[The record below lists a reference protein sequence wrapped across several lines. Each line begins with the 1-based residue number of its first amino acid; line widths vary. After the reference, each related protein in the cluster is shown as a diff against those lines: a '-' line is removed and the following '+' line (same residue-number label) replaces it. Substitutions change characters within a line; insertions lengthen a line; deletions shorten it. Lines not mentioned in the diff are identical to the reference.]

1 MVRECAI
8 CHRTSEMVQVQY
20 CTMQGMY
27 LCSKH
32 RNQFERHGRITDG
45 EKENRVCEICG
56 TNKGRIHWLSAAQKY
71 VCDKHRGQ
79 YNRLG
84 YFLERTK
91 RDRNIIVE
99 HEDYAEILFEDSDGN
114 IKGST
119 IIDLEDVQKCAPHKW
134 WVTEIMGHTRY
145 AKAII
150 NDVNTGLHRFILDAP
165 KGSVIDHINRDG
177 LDNRKQN
184 LRFVSTSENCVN
196 TRTRSATGEKNIYY
210 KCNKYQVQIFREGH
224 FIYNKTFEALEEAVA
239 ARDKFLIE
247 YNKLHNRQV

>member
-8 CHRTSEMVQVQY
+8 CHRTSEMVQIQY
-20 CTMQGMY
+20 CTAREMY

-119 IIDLEDVQKCAPHKW
+119 LIDLEDVQKCAPHKW
-134 WVTEIMGHTRY
+134 TMTEMQWNTRY

-150 NDVNTGLHRFILDAP
+150 NGVHTGLHRYILNPPD
-165 KGSVIDHINRDG
+165 GLVVDHINRNG
-177 LDNRKQN
+177 LDNRKCN
-184 LRFVSTSENCVN
+184 LRIVTQSENCVN
-196 TRTRSATGEKNIYY
+196 CVTRSATGEKNIYY
-210 KCNKYQVQIFREGH
+210 ESNKYRVQISREGH
-224 FIYNKTFEALEEAVA
+224 FVYSRKFNTLEEAVA
-239 ARDKFLIE
+239 ARDKFLAE
-247 YNKLHNRQV
+247 YNRLHNRQV